1 MCIQFEPVS
10 FHCWYLLWTW
20 DYTDFKLRLV
30 VLHIRVLEY
39 ETVQWYE
46 ILLRQFFSSLF
57 QNLRGLYL
65 SCDIPFSLNA
75 CHWLLPYLV
84 LMMMVTVQV
93 THSQPSYFLAV
104 LYKMPTLILI
114 YVCFW
119 WFSYFW
125 IGSYFFPWWFLIRII
140 LGE

>member
-1 MCIQFEPVS
+1 VTCNEKLYYITSIILCV
-10 FHCWYLLWTW
+10 Y
-20 DYTDFKLRLV
+20 FKFIKFLYAKCSNV
-30 VLHIRVLEY
+30 YWSTGCVTFIAQ
-39 ETVQWYE
+39 TF
-46 ILLRQFFSSLF
+46 FFSSLF

-125 IGSYFFPWWFLIRII
+125 IGSYFSPWWFLIRII